1 MKKWSRYL
9 GLLFL
14 AFFVLVA
21 CGKGNETA
29 NTKDVSSE
37 KSEMVENAK
46 ESSAKGDASEDSIA
60 GVSLAEPLKV
70 DKEAKTVTLLAKV
83 NGKYFEET
91 TRHAVIFK
99 DGSIADKSLFVSE
112 VSPADFHQALLDIGA
127 KPGDNVTEENAAN
140 TPTEGSSLEVTVTN
154 PDQSEHN
161 LEEIF
166 EDSNGK
172 PIDMRFSGNL
182 DGAKEIPT
190 GCITCLDSCFVGI
203 TSNATYTLGAI
214 EDRKEVEFKVNS
226 DNLPEDGEY
235 VAFTYTLKD

>member
-1 MKKWSRYL
+1 M
-9 GLLFL
+9 
-14 AFFVLVA
+14 
-21 CGKGNETA
+21 
-29 NTKDVSSE
+29 
-37 KSEMVENAK
+37 
-46 ESSAKGDASEDSIA
+46 
-60 GVSLAEPLKV
+60 

-83 NGKYFEET
+83 NGKYFEEA

-99 DGSIADKSLFVSE
+99 DGNIADKSLFVSE

-127 KPGDNVTEENAAN
+127 EPGNNVTEENAAD
-140 TPTEGSSLEVTVTN
+140 TPTEGSPLEVMVTN